1 MGWLFL
7 KKDPRVT
14 EAGRKINM
22 DNLKADSLVMF
33 QLRTDPW
40 CNSTWAFIVP
50 AFVARDAWGESLLLG
65 VLVLGFVRYVWLLHC
80 TWCVNSVAHLWGER
94 PYDETINPA
103 ENMVVSVLAIGEGW
117 HNWHHKYPFDY
128 AASEFG
134 ASSQFNPTKLAIDM
148 GAVLGMVSDR
158 KRATAMWAR
167 EKVKR
172 EMVASKVK
180 DQ

>member
-1 MGWLFL
+1 MSLIHSLTSGKIATCMGWLFL

-65 VLVLGFVRYVWLLHC
+65 ALK
-80 TWCVNSVAHLWGER
+80 T
-94 PYDETINPA
+94 
-103 ENMVVSVLAIGEGW
+103 
-117 HNWHHKYPFDY
+117 
-128 AASEFG
+128 
-134 ASSQFNPTKLAIDM
+134 
-148 GAVLGMVSDR
+148 
-158 KRATAMWAR
+158 
-167 EKVKR
+167 
-172 EMVASKVK
+172 
-180 DQ
+180 